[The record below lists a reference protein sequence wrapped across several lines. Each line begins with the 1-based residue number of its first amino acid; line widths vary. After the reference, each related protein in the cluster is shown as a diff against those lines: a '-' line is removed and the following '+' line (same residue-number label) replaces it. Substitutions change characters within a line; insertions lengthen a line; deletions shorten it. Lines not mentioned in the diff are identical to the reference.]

1 MTFGAASPFGAVNRV
16 AGLGVPHIGLHRSR
30 FLGAAALIAVGFV
43 ACESPVEPL
52 QPGQSVSIGP
62 LYQDAIS
69 GGVDRSYSFQT
80 AVNGEYVVYLKSL
93 SGFVSLGV
101 SDPSTHYTIASVAS
115 QPGAIALDA
124 NPTTNFVTRDGGGG
138 LITIHVL
145 NGDTALFQFKVA
157 RVNTA
162 PEIAQS
168 RFAFGDTVVGET
180 IEPVVDADWFYARAE
195 ANESVTAIVEPL
207 GGSPAG
213 GLTLYVEDAATG
225 QLLGLVPATPG
236 DPLMATAPLPVS
248 ASQDYRFIVR
258 STSVGAYPRHQGP
271 YRLWSYVIHPAPEH
285 VAAAIPANVE
295 IRDERIDYPNDVDAF
310 TFQDTTGAEFN
321 VFLESSR
328 PFLVQVLSPTNS
340 VLGARIDH
348 DADTSLFHHG
358 TGPFQITGPGTHTI
372 RVATGELPWLVADTG
387 SYRLILYRIDR
398 RPERVP
404 AGVQV
409 GDTISGEAIDPAG
422 DIDEFTGT
430 ATPGQSLVAAFRLSA
445 DPVPASDYLSFEVLD
460 PATGALLSRVLSA
473 AAGGFMQGGA
483 FTVPASGTFQVR
495 VGRFA
500 GGEPTTAPYEFF
512 FSSAPPVP

>member
-101 SDPSTHYTIASVAS
+101 SDPSTHS
-115 QPGAIALDA
+115 
-124 NPTTNFVTRDGGGG
+124 
-138 LITIHVL
+138 
-145 NGDTALFQFKVA
+145 ALFQFKVA